1 MVVFSTASIMVDLP
15 QSVLVI
21 VRTIGT
27 RRRFLQI
34 ALAADHSRTADRKSS
49 RSHRQYN

>member
-1 MVVFSTASIMVDLP
+1 MMDLP
-15 QSVLVI
+15 QSVLVMMRAI
-21 VRTIGT
+21 ET

-34 ALAADHSRTADRKSS
+34 ALAADHNRTADRKSS